1 MNGIS
6 INKYISSTGFC
17 SRREAEKYLEEERVT
32 INDQIA
38 TLLHRVFEGDRVAI
52 DGEIVKVIENKT
64 YIVFFK
70 PIGVTCTTDLKDK
83 TSIIH
88 FINHSK
94 RIFPIGRLD
103 KDSSGL
109 ILLTDDG
116 DIVNDL
122 LRFENQHEKEYMVR
136 VNRALDKDFV
146 SKMEGGLRILGQ
158 KTKPCKVKVMSK
170 NQFKIIL
177 KQGLNRQIRRMC
189 FQLGYQVTDLMR
201 IRFKN
206 IQLGALKLGKWR
218 NLSEEEVKKLKSKA
232 L

>member
-6 INKYISSTGFC
+6 INKYIASTGFC

-32 INDQIA
+32 INDETA

-52 DGEIVKVIENKT
+52 DGEIVKIIENKT
-64 YIVFFK
+64 YIIFFK

-88 FINHSK
+88 FINHPK

-136 VNRALDKDFV
+136 VNRSIDKDFV
-146 SKMEGGLRILGQ
+146 AKMEGG
-158 KTKPCKVKVMSK
+158 
-170 NQFKIIL
+170 
-177 KQGLNRQIRRMC
+177 
-189 FQLGYQVTDLMR
+189 
-201 IRFKN
+201 
-206 IQLGALKLGKWR
+206 
-218 NLSEEEVKKLKSKA
+218 
-232 L
+232 

>member
-6 INKYISSTGFC
+6 INKYIASTGFC

-32 INDQIA
+32 INDETA

-52 DGEIVKVIENKT
+52 DGEIVKIIENKT
-64 YIVFFK
+64 YIIFFK

-88 FINHSK
+88 FINHPK

-136 VNRALDKDFV
+136 VNRSIDKDFV
-146 SKMEGGLRILGQ
+146 AKMEGGLRILGQ
-158 KTKPCKVKVMSK
+158 KTKPCKVKIMSK

-201 IRFKN
+201 VRFKH
-206 IQLGALKLGKWR
+206 IQLGALKVGKWR
-218 NLSEEEVKKLKSKA
+218 NLSEEEVKKLKMKS

>member
-1 MNGIS
+1 MSGIS
-6 INKYISSTGFC
+6 INKFIASTGFC

-52 DGEIVKVIENKT
+52 DGEQVKVIENKT

-88 FINHSK
+88 FINHPK

-136 VNRALDKDFV
+136 VNRPLDKDFV

-158 KTKPCKVKVMSK
+158 KTKPCKVKIMSK

-206 IQLGALKLGKWR
+206 IQLGTLKVGKWR
-218 NLSEEEVKKLKSKA
+218 NLSEEEVKKLKTKA
-232 L
+232 